1 MRSRGLSVLSHR
13 SRFVH
18 GYRSW
23 LYASRRSFCLG
34 SVHRSDNDNPN
45 VCIVGAG
52 PAGFYTAHQILKL
65 HKSAHVDVYERLPVP
80 HGLARFGIAPDHPE
94 TKNCINQFTSTAKS
108 PRCRFVGNVHVGQD
122 ITLSELQQSYDAVV
136 MSYGAEDDKIFG
148 IPGEGLSGVYAAR
161 AFVGWY
167 NGLPE
172 NRNLAP
178 DLSSD
183 TAVVLG
189 HGNVALDV
197 ARILL
202 APIKFLEK
210 TDICE
215 HALDALRKSQVKKVY
230 LVGRRGPLQ
239 VAFTVKELREMTK
252 LAGVRA
258 VFSPGDV
265 APIKDLLPTIAR
277 PRKRLTELMVK
288 TALDKS
294 TPQEQERQAAA
305 TREWEVKF
313 LRSPVEVLP
322 TPDGTGVAGIRLQV
336 NKLVEGANGSVRA
349 VGTDVTEDISCGIVL
364 RSIGY
369 KSLPIDES
377 TPFDHKRGVIPT
389 NKGRVISL
397 TGDAIVPGLYCSGWV
412 GHGPVGVIATTMNDA
427 YATGQT
433 VVEDINSGLLKAES
447 SKKGFLSVQT
457 LLSSRGVR
465 TVSFTQ
471 WERIDQLEI
480 KRGESKGK
488 PREKI
493 VSVEEMMGIAGS

>member
-1 MRSRGLSVLSHR
+1 
-13 SRFVH
+13 
-18 GYRSW
+18 
-23 LYASRRSFCLG
+23 
-34 SVHRSDNDNPN
+34 
-45 VCIVGAG
+45 
-52 PAGFYTAHQILKL
+52 Q
-65 HKSAHVDVYERLPVP
+65 
-80 HGLARFGIAPDHPE
+80 
-94 TKNCINQFTSTAKS
+94 
-108 PRCRFVGNVHVGQD
+108 
-122 ITLSELQQSYDAVV
+122 
-136 MSYGAEDDKIFG
+136 
-148 IPGEGLSGVYAAR
+148 
-161 AFVGWY
+161 
-167 NGLPE
+167 
-172 NRNLAP
+172 LAP

-183 TAVVLG
+183 TVVVLG

-322 TPDGTGVAGIRLQV
+322 TPDGMGVAGIRLQV
-336 NKLVEGANGSVRA
+336 NKLVEGAKGSVRA

-369 KSLPIDES
+369 KSQPIDES
-377 TPFDHKRGVIPT
+377 IPFDHKRGVIPT
-389 NKGRVISL
+389 NKGRVIS
-397 TGDAIVPGLYCSGWV
+397 GAIVPGLYCSGWV

-427 YATGQT
+427 YATGQA
-433 VVEDINSGLLKAES
+433 VVEDINSGKTEA
-447 SKKGFLSVQT
+447 QT
-457 LLSSRGVR
+457 MFSHRAIVMFDSHSIFPGVR

-493 VSVEEMMGIAGS
+493 VSVEEMMSIAGS